1 MHMISRLNKLIISL
15 ILSLVLLPSGMN
27 LANDNTF
34 VFKDVPK
41 GHWSEKYIYRLK
53 FLGAA
58 EGDGFNTFGFNRH
71 ISRAEFVTML
81 LKLTGQ
87 DMPDNTQTQTFD
99 DVPGSS
105 WYSPYIDR
113 ALKQGIIIKDDYP
126 DNLFDPKGNITRQE
140 IAIMSVRALKCQDIV
155 SLCKNADPGFT
166 DVAEYKDYIFI
177 AKSYGIINGRTSTE
191 FKPFEPAKR
200 QEAAAMVARLID
212 AIYKKEPYPV
222 TISNPIAGHKYRDIM
237 PIEVA
242 VNDALLPLIEKVD
255 ITMNDNKTVKTFT
268 TSPFTGEID
277 ISKLSPSY
285 HFVKA
290 VAYTKEGVKLE
301 SFPVSINLTNNDN
314 DGLDRYR
321 NALKDQIVEST
332 MYLENKKALSN
343 ILIPSASGDRK
354 LFISDSPEAIASGT
368 GQMLFDSNKQDGNS
382 RLLFYH
388 ENQLSNKIILGI
400 EVENLG
406 DNELI
411 LTEKAGYSSSS
422 FGNSAGYFA
431 QHFFFNVRNGEKDAY
446 WEQNFQIR
454 NKVHVV
460 PPKSRLVIFEA
471 ALSPGKV
478 GTYVGD
484 FDIDASNSYIM
495 RVAYTQYET
504 LGPIQSAFTKSQLA
518 DPDTIHSRGVFGN
531 ADFDINID
539 TSLIDRNTCFQI
551 GNDKKTYTQ
560 ESSIHPEQ
568 IGYNQ
573 EGIVRN
579 DGHYGE
585 FFNVN
590 IDNQQAEPLTVAIE
604 FRGATKDYPSFPTFY
619 GASGATY
626 VMAPSKDT
634 ALYPGRQLIIEK
646 TSEKQVKFTFCIP
659 PGMNGPL
666 YIYIIKDK

>member
-1 MHMISRLNKLIISL
+1 MHMIWRLKKLIISL
-15 ILSLVLLPSGMN
+15 ILSLILLPAGIN

-87 DMPDNTQTQTFD
+87 DMPNNMQTQSFD
-99 DVPGSS
+99 DVPVSS

-126 DNLFDPKGNITRQE
+126 NNLFDPKGNITRQE
-140 IAIMSVRALKCQDIV
+140 IAIMSVRALKCQDV
-155 SLCKNADPGFT
+155 VTLCKNADPGFT
-166 DVAEYKDYIFI
+166 DVAEHKDYIFI

-200 QEAAAMVARLID
+200 QEAAAMAARLID
-212 AIYKKEPYPV
+212 AAYKKEVYPV
-222 TISNPIAGHKYRDIM
+222 TISNPVAGHRYSNAM
-237 PIEVA
+237 PIDVTIM
-242 VNDALLPLIEKVD
+242 DALLPLIEKVD
-255 ITMNDNKTVKTFT
+255 ITTNDNKTVKTFT

-277 ISKLSPSY
+277 ISKFAPSY

-301 SFPVSINLTNNDN
+301 SFPVTINLTKSDN

-321 NALKDQIVEST
+321 NASKDQIVEST
-332 MYLENKKALSN
+332 MYLENKNALIN
-343 ILIPSASGDRK
+343 KLTPSPSGDRK
-354 LFISDSPEAIASGT
+354 LFISDSPEAIALNT
-368 GQMLFDSNKQDGNS
+368 KQLLFDSNKQDDNS

-388 ENQLSNKIILGI
+388 ENQFSSKITLGI
-400 EVENLG
+400 EVENLS
-406 DNELI
+406 DSDLI
-411 LTEKAGYSSSS
+411 LTEKGGYSSSS
-422 FGNSAGYFA
+422 FGNTAGYFA
-431 QHFFFNVRNGEKDAY
+431 QHFFHNVRNGKKEAY
-446 WEQNFQIR
+446 WEPTFQIR
-454 NKVHVV
+454 NKVHVIQ
-460 PPKSRLVIFEA
+460 PKSRQVIFEG

-484 FDIDASNSYIM
+484 FDMEVTNTYIM

-504 LGPIQSAFTKSQLA
+504 LGPIQSAFNKGQLA
-518 DPDTIHSRGVFGN
+518 EPDGIHSRGAFEN
-531 ADFDINID
+531 ADFDISID
-539 TSLIDRNTCFQI
+539 ASTIDKNTCFQI
-551 GNDKKTYTQ
+551 GNDNKSYTQ

-568 IGYNQ
+568 LGYNQ
-573 EGIVRN
+573 EGIVTN

-585 FFNVN
+585 LFNVN
-590 IDNQQAEPLTVAIE
+590 IDNQQAEPLTFAIE

-619 GASGATY
+619 DASGAAY

-646 TSEKQVKFTFCIP
+646 TSEKQVNFTFCIP

-666 YIYIIKDK
+666 YVYIIKD